1 MAEVEKVFLSV
12 SEFFFLRCLWHNF
25 SRVKSSGFGNFQK
38 GWEHSLILTVP
49 FGDRCGSDEC
59 LALIGGGETT
69 QVVQTYYCQEWEKR
83 GTIVDFMEF
92 IRTGVVLWG
101 STSEQSPS
109 TKTALSLCLS
119 SLKIIRDQTVF

>member
-1 MAEVEKVFLSV
+1 M
-12 SEFFFLRCLWHNF
+12 
-25 SRVKSSGFGNFQK
+25 
-38 GWEHSLILTVP
+38 
-49 FGDRCGSDEC
+49 
-59 LALIGGGETT
+59 
-69 QVVQTYYCQEWEKR
+69 VQTYYCQEWEKR